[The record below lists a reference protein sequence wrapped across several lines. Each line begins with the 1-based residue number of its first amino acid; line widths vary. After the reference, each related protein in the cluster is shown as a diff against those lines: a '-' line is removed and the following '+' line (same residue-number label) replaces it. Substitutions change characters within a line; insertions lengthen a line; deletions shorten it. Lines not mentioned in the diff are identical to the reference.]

1 MKEQRGG
8 GGDRG
13 SEGKEA
19 ETKAAFMRHG
29 GAASGPLPALH

>member
-8 GGDRG
+8 WGGRGDRG

-29 GAASGPLPALH
+29 GGG